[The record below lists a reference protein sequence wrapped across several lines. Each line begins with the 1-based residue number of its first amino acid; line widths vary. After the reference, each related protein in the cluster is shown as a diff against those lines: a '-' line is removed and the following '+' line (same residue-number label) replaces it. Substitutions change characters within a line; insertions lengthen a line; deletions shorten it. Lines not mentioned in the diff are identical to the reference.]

1 MRRPSF
7 CSDVR
12 FGLSKLTSRLGKDV
26 VAGAFLLT
34 CNFTD
39 ALLLSLNSL
48 RLAGKGL
55 TAIGF
60 FLNVPTVMRPCD
72 GMSGL
77 VRKNRRK
84 AVLRLRDLF
93 PKGIIAFSLWDSG
106 LLLPFPEV
114 RGKIGNLRA
123 QPDFWQQNRRLRKRK
138 TGVWSIDLDF
148 PRTSG

>member
-26 VAGAFLLT
+26 VAGVFLLT

-39 ALLLSLNSL
+39 ALLLSLNLL

-84 AVLRLRDLF
+84 AVFAFKGPLSKGYYRVFALGQW
-93 PKGIIAFSLWDSG
+93 GIIAVSG
-106 LLLPFPEV
+106 SAW
-114 RGKIGNLRA
+114 K
-123 QPDFWQQNRRLRKRK
+123 NRNPPSTTRFLATK
-138 TGVWSIDLDF
+138 
-148 PRTSG
+148 P